1 MAGRVQRRHRAQA
14 GTTLVEMLVSIAIIG
29 LVLVLLVGAVSDG
42 IIDATLTKR
51 NTALSGAVEFELEKI
66 SSAAY
71 ATTAVPYSECFAI
84 DTAASPTQVAFGGS
98 CPAGTN
104 LRADVTESDVEAGV
118 QQWSVQINT
127 YPSVA
132 AVGTPVSVYKVQR

>member
-51 NTALSGAVEFELEKI
+51 NTAVSGAVEFELEKVG
-66 SSAAY
+66 AATY
-71 ATTAVPYSECFAI
+71 TSTPAQYSECFAV
-84 DTAASPTQVAFGGS
+84 DTPAYPTQVGFGAS

-104 LRADVTESDVEAGV
+104 LRADVTETNVETGV
-118 QQWSVQINT
+118 QMWSVQINT

-132 AVGTPVSVYKVQR
+132 PVGTAVSVYKVGP